1 METRMVCHK
10 TIRIIEQTA
19 AMVCHVAGDDLNGGD
34 IRGDRASPIDETND
48 KDLRKNQALP
58 NPIPV

>member
-1 METRMVCHK
+1 LSQKPLESLSKRLQRPATF
-10 TIRIIEQTA
+10 
-19 AMVCHVAGDDLNGGD
+19 AGDDLNGHD
-34 IRGDRASPIDETND
+34 VRGDRTSPFGETSD